1 MKKFSGRSSLIVL
14 CAGILVL
21 LTVPQMALSSTV
33 ITVEPGGTFINIASF
48 DFSILGPSGTTAS
61 NYTASLPADWLD
73 LSSGAVISAF
83 SLGSSLPSGQIGS
96 FNVDNVLLGNWTFGN
111 QDAVSFVKDVDYF
124 VNQSGSNYIVSYN
137 NAVPVPAA
145 VWLLGTGLLG
155 LIGIRR
161 RMKK

>member
-1 MKKFSGRSSLIVL
+1 MKKISGRSLLVVL
-14 CAGILVL
+14 CACILL
-21 LTVPQMALSSTV
+21 LTVPKMALSSTV

-61 NYTASLPADWLD
+61 NFTASLPADWLN
-73 LSSGAVISAF
+73 LSSGTIISAF
-83 SLGSSLPSGQIGS
+83 SLGSSLPSGSIGS

-124 VNQSGSNYIVSYN
+124 VYQSGPNYIVSYN

-145 VWLLGTGLLG
+145 VWLLGSGLLG